1 MTQVLKAGTLDDE
14 QGYELDYG
22 LDQII
27 AGIKVNSTSGGGR
40 PVNQGNLPK
49 EKTDSTRLHGYA
61 EVADAWYQPHQ
72 RTRHS
77 TVLLTQCE
85 DYSYLYSTSRGT
97 PLPYTLNLNSTTSP
111 SAMT

>member
-40 PVNQGNLPK
+40 PVGQGNLPK
-49 EKTDSTRLHGYA
+49 EKTDST
-61 EVADAWYQPHQ
+61 
-72 RTRHS
+72 
-77 TVLLTQCE
+77 
-85 DYSYLYSTSRGT
+85 GT
-97 PLPYTLNLNSTTSP
+97 PK
-111 SAMT
+111 